1 MPLDQPEETVLFLE
15 LDPKP
20 VSATQIKA
28 WTRCDPILAKV
39 YQYTASG
46 WPEDEVEEPLKTFAS
61 RKAELS
67 LEDGVVLWGARVVGS
82 SAYKG
87 SAASVG
93 RASRRASRN
102 LQNEGSGSLLC
113 LVAKVGS

>member
-46 WPEDEVEEPLKTFAS
+46 WPEEEVEEPLKPFAS

-67 LEDGVVLWGARVVGS
+67 LEDGVVLWGARVVG
-82 SAYKG
+82 
-87 SAASVG
+87 
-93 RASRRASRN
+93 
-102 LQNEGSGSLLC
+102 
-113 LVAKVGS
+113 